1 MKKTMKDLTKTP
13 CVGMEAKLAELLL
26 DEATAPAAV
35 KTHVAECAGCRT
47 ELDALRAT
55 MTLMD
60 AWEAP
65 EPGAYFM
72 TRMNA
77 RLEEAYRAPRE
88 GWFARLRDRVVFG
101 PAMHVKPLAAMA
113 LTALLLVGGGAY
125 LDMTNWVKPAQ
136 ANGQAAVVH
145 DLQTLE
151 NNAQLLD
158 QLESISDDSGT
169 SSPSAN

>member
-1 MKKTMKDLTKTP
+1 MKNTMKDAAKTG
-13 CVGMEAKLAELLL
+13 CVGMEAKLAGLLL

-35 KTHVAECAGCRT
+35 KTHVAECEGCRK

-65 EPGAYFM
+65 EPSAYFM

-77 RLEEAYRAPRE
+77 RLDEARRAPRE
-88 GWFARLRDRVVFG
+88 GWLARLRDRVMFG

-113 LTALLLVGGGAY
+113 LTVVLLVGGGAY

-145 DLQTLE
+145 DLQTLQ